1 MITTPVDYLSLLYL
15 LQDQNKQYVAI
26 TLPSDETIY
35 NIDLNKRTVE
45 APEYLSVAYD
55 HNAETIYFKVDRYF
69 DLVDLARDD
78 IYIVIQYENANI
90 KEPKKRGFIYA
101 PPFIDTVTFA
111 DENKI
116 LFPWVIEGPATA
128 FAGTVTFSIKF
139 YRLNE
144 RGQYEFNL
152 NTQTNKSK
160 VLHGLNVLSY
170 KEYENYNYEAST
182 VEAIYQRI
190 AEVEKANEL
199 YWINADPEA
208 YVRQNVV
215 YISIPITKYYINNEE
230 IEMEEGYKIYLHD
243 EPRELKIDI
252 DTTNILSDGYTI
264 QWYVNGRKIDG
275 ATDLSYTVNEP
286 GFYYVL
292 IANDYNGV
300 ITKTSSDSFNVKY

>member
-26 TLPSDETIY
+26 TLPKDETIY

-69 DLVDLARDD
+69 DLIDLARDD
-78 IYIVIQYENANI
+78 IYIVVQYENANT

-101 PPFIDTVTFA
+101 PPFIDTTTYA

-128 FAGTVTFSIKF
+128 YAGTVTFSIKF
-139 YRLNE
+139 YRLNAK
-144 RGQYEFNL
+144 GQYEFNL
-152 NTQTNKSK
+152 NTQTSKSK
-160 VLHGLNVLSY
+160 VLHGMEVYSTT
-170 KEYENYNYEAST
+170 ENYTYEAPT

-199 YWINADPEA
+199 FWIDADPEV
-208 YVRQNVV
+208 YIKQNVV

-230 IEMEEGYKIYLHD
+230 VEMEEGYRVYLNNNSK
-243 EPRELKIDI
+243 ELKIDI
-252 DTTNILSDGYTI
+252 DTSHILSDKYEI
-264 QWYVNGRKIDG
+264 QWYVSGRKIDG
-275 ATDLSYTVNEP
+275 ANNLSYTVNEP

-292 IANDYNGV
+292 VSNTYNGV
-300 ITKTSSDSFNVKY
+300 ITRTPSDSFNVKY